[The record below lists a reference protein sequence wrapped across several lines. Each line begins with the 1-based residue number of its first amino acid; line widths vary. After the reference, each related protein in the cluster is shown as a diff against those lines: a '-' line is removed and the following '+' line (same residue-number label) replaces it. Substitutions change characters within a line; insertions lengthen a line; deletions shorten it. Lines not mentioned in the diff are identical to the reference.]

1 MRTSENRYDPVIF
14 ISVILLIGLG
24 LIMVYSSSAAIAY
37 QKFNDPYYFVK
48 RQVSWIIIGGALMA
62 LFMHLD
68 YHTIQKFT
76 YPALIITLFLLV
88 LVLFPQFGKKVGG
101 AQRWLHIGS
110 FSFQPSELAKFTLIL
125 YVVHSLVKKQERIKD
140 FFYGYL
146 PNLIV
151 LGFFSVLFLLQ
162 PDLGTTMILI
172 AVVFILFF
180 IAGIKFSYLFY
191 SVLMLLP
198 AMCAAILSS
207 EYQKNRI
214 ISFLDPEKDPLGK
227 GYQIIQSFMAF
238 SRGNTFGTGLG
249 DGRQKLFFLPEP
261 HTDFIFSIIGEE
273 LGFAGTVIVVM
284 LFLVI
289 IWRGI
294 QTAMKSSD
302 LYGTYLSLGLTSLIG
317 VQAMV
322 NLAVAVGLLPTKG
335 LTLPFVSLGGSSLVV
350 SMICAGVLLN
360 ISKKVGIRDQS
371 SVGRVKRVV
380 QTQRA

>member
-1 MRTSENRYDPVIF
+1 MNTENRCDPVIF

-37 QKFNDPYYFVK
+37 QKFNDPYYFLK
-48 RQVSWIIIGGALMA
+48 RQISWIFIGGVLMA
-62 LFMHLD
+62 FFMRLD
-68 YHTIQKFT
+68 YRILQKFT
-76 YPALIITLFLLV
+76 YPALIVTMFLLV

-125 YVVHSLVKKQERIKD
+125 YVVHSLVKKQDRIKD

-151 LGFFSVLFLLQ
+151 LGFFSVLFLFQ
-162 PDLGTTMILI
+162 PDLGTTVILMT
-172 AVVFILFF
+172 VVFILFF
-180 IAGIKFSYLFY
+180 TAGIKFSYLFY
-191 SVLMLLP
+191 SVVMLLP

-227 GYQIIQSFMAF
+227 GYQIIQSFLAF
-238 SRGNTFGTGLG
+238 GRGNIFGMGLG

-273 LGFAGTVIVVM
+273 LGFAGTVVVVV

-294 QTAMKSSD
+294 QTAMKSPD
-302 LYGTYLSLGLTSLIG
+302 LYGAYLSLGLTSLIG

-335 LTLPFVSLGGSSLVV
+335 LTLPFVSTGGSSLVV
-350 SMICAGVLLN
+350 SMVCAGVLLN
-360 ISKKVGIRDQS
+360 ISKKAGAKNQW
-371 SVGRVKRVV
+371 SVASVSRVAK
-380 QTQRA
+380 TQKV

>member
-1 MRTSENRYDPVIF
+1 MNTENRCDPVIF

-37 QKFNDPYYFVK
+37 QKFNDPYYFLK
-48 RQVSWIIIGGALMA
+48 RQISWIFIGGVLMA
-62 LFMHLD
+62 FFMRLD
-68 YHTIQKFT
+68 YRTLQKFT
-76 YPALIITLFLLV
+76 YPALIVTMFLLV

-125 YVVHSLVKKQERIKD
+125 YVVHSLVKKQDRIKD

-151 LGFFSVLFLLQ
+151 LGFFSVLFLFQ
-162 PDLGTTMILI
+162 PDLGTTVILMT
-172 AVVFILFF
+172 VVFILFF

-191 SVLMLLP
+191 SVVMLLP

-227 GYQIIQSFMAF
+227 GYQIIQSFLAF
-238 SRGNTFGTGLG
+238 GRGNIFGMGLG

-273 LGFAGTVIVVM
+273 LGFAGTVVVVV

-294 QTAMKSSD
+294 QTAMKSPD
-302 LYGTYLSLGLTSLIG
+302 LYGAYLSLGLTSLIG

-335 LTLPFVSLGGSSLVV
+335 LTLPFVSTGGSSLVV
-350 SMICAGVLLN
+350 SMVCAGVLLN
-360 ISKKVGIRDQS
+360 ISKKAGAKNQW
-371 SVGRVKRVV
+371 SVASVSRVAK
-380 QTQRA
+380 TQKV